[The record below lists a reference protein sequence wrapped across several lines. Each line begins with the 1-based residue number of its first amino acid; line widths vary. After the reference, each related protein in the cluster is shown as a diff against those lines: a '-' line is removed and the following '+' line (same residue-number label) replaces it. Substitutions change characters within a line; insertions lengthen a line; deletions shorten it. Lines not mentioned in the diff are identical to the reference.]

1 MKIVVDL
8 LLKDEGN
15 MNDIDVI
22 IADYKEGL

>member
-22 IADYKEGL
+22 IADCKEGL